1 MFRRAEAAI
10 VRIEGVVLS
19 DSPVVAS
26 FVPPPPQESFGSFVF
41 VLSEGTCVPHARRAA
56 VATVVPVEARR
67 FVPVRH
73 RVVCLE
79 RKPVMCGKAAGIG
92 GRNVF

>member
-10 VRIEGVVLS
+10 VRILS

-26 FVPPPPQESFGSFVF
+26 FVPPPQESFGSFVF